1 MVEGK
6 PVVWVKKQ
14 PGAYRMVSDQN
25 GTRLEPSKSMVVR
38 VVGTVF
44 FLVMASIT
52 TLFSLWVYNLA
63 QSVDESPSVS
73 GCWNFQTEVVVGGN
87 PPYCFDRTIR
97 GVIESIEVSEDQHI
111 RERIEDLETGETITG
126 EYRWEDVDDSIVY
139 GYIEDGR
146 YFCVRYVPEFA
157 LPEDWVP
164 ADIDDA
170 FEYPDWCWSPVE
182 GQEDRVYEEGAHPYD
197 DVWMYEADNV
207 GAMSSF
213 LYAHKISE
221 TGHMERQYIAKSYV
235 GQNRAEWDAEGEL
248 FGLGALCCTV
258 PITLLFLFAADQRP
272 RVFVINQEAKTI
284 TRRRSGRYPSFSRTW
299 SDVNFSATTVVR
311 SVRKKV
317 DTSASG
323 FDESYVSE
331 SNHPGLNI
339 VISYGPFREV
349 LLFFED
355 GGDVSV
361 HGKTISDFMAA
372 IGLEFHADQY
382 NARDEQ
388 AALYAR
394 PTLEYLAE
402 YNGGVR
408 LWDDQSANFIIGWYY
423 ESDPDFIKKYPQ
435 AEHDPEFMLEPHGN
449 RPFKEMYR
457 RPLYEGAGL
466 TNVRSTEDAQRLLDH
481 VLALRYPEP
490 ARKET
495 EKAVDLG
502 STSDEKVEAAPAD
515 SATQASIGVDQ
526 GGVWG
531 YGMTQHDEP
540 ADDGDNDEQDAADA
554 PTGSFW
560 TFDDAQNP

>member
-6 PVVWVKKQ
+6 PVVWVKRK
-14 PGAYRMVSDQN
+14 PNAYRMVADQD
-25 GTRLEPSKSMVVR
+25 GTRLEPSKSMALR
-38 VVGTVF
+38 VAGTVF

-52 TLFSLWVYNLA
+52 TLFSLGIYNEA
-63 QSVDESPSVS
+63 QSVDEPSAS
-73 GCWNFQTEVVVGGN
+73 GCWNWQTEVIVGGN
-87 PPYCFDRTIR
+87 PPYCFDGTIG

-111 RERIEDLETGETITG
+111 RERSEDWETGYTYTE
-126 EYRWEDVDDSIVY
+126 EYRWEDVGDFVVY
-139 GYIEDGR
+139 GYIEGGR

-164 ADIDDA
+164 ADINDA
-170 FEYPDWCWSPVE
+170 FEYPDWCGSSAE

-197 DVWMYEADNV
+197 DVWMYEADDV

-213 LYAHKISE
+213 LYAHKTSE
-221 TGHMERQYIAKSYV
+221 TGHMERQYIAKSYIE
-235 GQNRAEWDAEGEL
+235 QARAEWEAEGEI
-248 FGLGALCCTV
+248 GLGALFCTV

-272 RVFVINQEAKTI
+272 RVFVINQQAKTI

-299 SDVNFSATTVVR
+299 SDVNFSATSVIR
-311 SVRKKV
+311 SVRQQHHSTAETEHSPAEHWTT
-317 DTSASG
+317 D
-323 FDESYVSE
+323 
-331 SNHPGLNI
+331 HPGLNI

-349 LLFFED
+349 LFFFED

-382 NARDEQ
+382 NVRDEHE
-388 AALYAR
+388 ALYAR

-408 LWDDQSANFIIGWYY
+408 LWDDRSANFIIGWYY

-466 TNVRSTEDAQRLLDH
+466 TTVRSTEDAQRLLDH

-540 ADDGDNDEQDAADA
+540 ADAGDNDEQDPADA

>member
-1 MVEGK
+1 MVEGE
-6 PVVWVKKQ
+6 PVVWVKKN
-14 PGAYRMVSDQN
+14 PSAYRMVADQD
-25 GTRLEPSKSMVVR
+25 GTRLEPSKSMALR

-52 TLFSLWVYNLA
+52 TLFSLGIYNDA
-63 QSVDESPSVS
+63 QSVDEPSAS
-73 GCWNFQTEVVVGGN
+73 GCWNWQTEVIVGGN
-87 PPYCFDRTIR
+87 PPYCFDGTIG

-111 RERIEDLETGETITG
+111 RERSEDWETGYTYTE
-126 EYRWEDVDDSIVY
+126 EYRWEDVGDSVVY
-139 GYIEDGR
+139 GYIEGGR
-146 YFCVRYVPEFA
+146 YLCARYVPEFA

-170 FEYPDWCWSPVE
+170 FEYPDWCGSSAE

-197 DVWMYEADNV
+197 DVWMYEADDV

-213 LYAHKISE
+213 LYTHKTSE
-221 TGHMERQYIAKSYV
+221 TGHMERQYITKSYV
-235 GQNRAEWDAEGEL
+235 EQDRAEWEAEGEI
-248 FGLGALCCTV
+248 GLGALFCTV
-258 PITLLFLFAADQRP
+258 PITLLLLFAADQRP
-272 RVFVINQEAKTI
+272 RVFVINQQAKTI

-299 SDVNFSATTVVR
+299 SDVNFSATSVIR
-311 SVRKKV
+311 SVRQKHHSTAETEHSPAEHWTT
-317 DTSASG
+317 D
-323 FDESYVSE
+323 
-331 SNHPGLNI
+331 HPGLNI

-355 GGDVSV
+355 GGDVNV

-372 IGLEFHADQY
+372 IGLEFHAEQY
-382 NARDEQ
+382 NVRDEHE
-388 AALYAR
+388 ALYAR

-408 LWDDQSANFIIGWYY
+408 QWDDQSANFIIGWYY

-466 TNVRSTEDAQRLLDH
+466 TTVRSTKDAQRLLDH
-481 VLALRYPEP
+481 VLALRYP
-490 ARKET
+490 ASTRKET

-502 STSDEKVEAAPAD
+502 ATSDENVEAAPAD
-515 SATQASIGVDQ
+515 AASETPIGVDQ

-531 YGMTQHDEP
+531 YGETQHEQP
-540 ADDGDNDEQDAADA
+540 AEADDGDEQDPDDA

>member
-1 MVEGK
+1 MLEGH
-6 PVVWVKKQ
+6 PVVWVRKQ
-14 PGAYRMVSDQN
+14 PGAYQMVSDQD
-25 GTRLEPSKSMVVR
+25 GTRLEPSKSLALR
-38 VVGTVF
+38 VAGTVF

-52 TLFSLWVYNLA
+52 TLFSLGIYNEA
-63 QSVDESPSVS
+63 QSVDEPSAS
-73 GCWNFQTEVVVGGN
+73 GCWNWQTEVIVGGN
-87 PPYCFDRTIR
+87 PPYCFDGPIG

-111 RERIEDLETGETITG
+111 RERSEDWETGYTYTE
-126 EYRWEDVDDSIVY
+126 EYRWEDVGDSVVY
-139 GYIEDGR
+139 GYIEGGR
-146 YFCVRYVPEFA
+146 YLCVRYVPEFA

-170 FEYPDWCWSPVE
+170 FEYPDWCGSSAE

-197 DVWMYEADNV
+197 DVWMYEADDV

-213 LYAHKISE
+213 LYAHKTSE
-221 TGHMERQYIAKSYV
+221 TGHMERHYIAKSYIE
-235 GQNRAEWDAEGEL
+235 QDRAEWEAEDE
-248 FGLGALCCTV
+248 FGLGALFCTV
-258 PITLLFLFAADQRP
+258 PMTLLFLFAADQRP

-317 DTSASG
+317 STSASG
-323 FDESYVSE
+323 YDESYVSE

-339 VISYGPFREV
+339 VIRYGQHQQV

-355 GGDVSV
+355 DGDVNV
-361 HGKTISDFMAA
+361 HGKTISDFMTA
-372 IGLEFHADQY
+372 IGLEFQAGQD
-382 NARDEQ
+382 NGRDDQ

-394 PTLEYLAE
+394 PTLDYLAD
-402 YNGGVR
+402 YNGGVAQ
-408 LWDDQSANFIIGWYY
+408 WDDHTANYIIGWYY

-466 TNVRSTEDAQRLLDH
+466 TTVRSTEDAQRLLDH
-481 VLALRYPEP
+481 LLALRYPES

-495 EKAVDLG
+495 RKTLDFG
-502 STSDEKVEAAPAD
+502 SDSDEKVDVAPAD
-515 SATQASIGVDQ
+515 AATQAPIGVDQ

-531 YGMTQHDEP
+531 YGMTQHEQP
-540 ADDGDNDEQDAADA
+540 AEAGDADEQDPADA

>member
-1 MVEGK
+1 MVEGT
-6 PVVWVKKQ
+6 PVVWVKRK
-14 PGAYRMVSDQN
+14 PNAYRMVADQDS
-25 GTRLEPSKSMVVR
+25 TRLEPSKSMGLR
-38 VVGTVF
+38 VAGTVF

-52 TLFSLWVYNLA
+52 ALFSLGIYNEA
-63 QSVDESPSVS
+63 QSVDEPSAS
-73 GCWNFQTEVVVGGN
+73 GCWNWQTEIIVGGN
-87 PPYCFDRTIR
+87 PPYCFDGTIR

-111 RERIEDLETGETITG
+111 RERSEDWETGYTYTE
-126 EYRWEDVDDSIVY
+126 EYRWEDVGDSVVY
-139 GYIEDGR
+139 GYIEGGR
-146 YFCVRYVPEFA
+146 YLCVRYVPEFA

-170 FEYPDWCWSPVE
+170 FEYPDWCGSSAE

-197 DVWMYEADNV
+197 DVWMYEADDV

-213 LYAHKISE
+213 LYVHKTSE
-221 TGHMERQYIAKSYV
+221 TGHMERQYITKSYIE
-235 GQNRAEWDAEGEL
+235 QDRAEWEAEGEI
-248 FGLGALCCTV
+248 GLGPLFCTV

-272 RVFVINQEAKTI
+272 RVFVINQQAKTI
-284 TRRRSGRYPSFSRTW
+284 TRRRRGRYPSFSRTW
-299 SDVNFSATTVVR
+299 SDVNFSATSVIR
-311 SVRKKV
+311 SVRQKHHSTAETEHSPAEHWTT
-317 DTSASG
+317 D
-323 FDESYVSE
+323 
-331 SNHPGLNI
+331 HPGLNI

-355 GGDVSV
+355 GGDVNV
-361 HGKTISDFMAA
+361 HGQTISDFMAA
-372 IGLEFHADQY
+372 IGLEFQAEQY
-382 NARDEQ
+382 NGRDEY

-394 PTLEYLAE
+394 PTLDYLAE

-408 LWDDQSANFIIGWYY
+408 QWDDQSANYIIGWYY

-466 TNVRSTEDAQRLLDH
+466 TTVRSTEDAQRLLDH
-481 VLALRYPEP
+481 VLALRYPEST
-490 ARKET
+490 RKEAG
-495 EKAVDLG
+495 KALDVNAG
-502 STSDEKVEAAPAD
+502 SDEKVEVAPVNA
-515 SATQASIGVDQ
+515 ATQAPVGVDQ

-531 YGMTQHDEP
+531 YGVTQHEQS
-540 ADDGDNDEQDAADA
+540 ADTGDADEQDPADA

>member
-1 MVEGK
+1 MVEGA
-6 PVVWVKKQ
+6 PVVWVKNK
-14 PGAYRMVSDQN
+14 PDVYRMVDDQD
-25 GTRLEPSKSMVVR
+25 GTRLEPSKSMALR
-38 VVGTVF
+38 VAGTVF

-52 TLFSLWVYNLA
+52 TLFSLAIYNEA
-63 QSVDESPSVS
+63 QSVDEPSAS
-73 GCWNFQTEVVVGGN
+73 GCWNWQTEVIIGGN
-87 PPYCFDRTIR
+87 PPYCYDRLI
-97 GVIESIEVSEDQHI
+97 GADIDSLEVSEDQHI
-111 RERIEDLETGETITG
+111 RERTEDWETGETHTA
-126 EYRWEDVDDSIVY
+126 EYRWEDVGDSIVY
-139 GYIEDGR
+139 GFIGDGR
-146 YFCVRYVPEFA
+146 YYCVRFVPEFA

-170 FEYPDWCWSPVE
+170 FEYPDWCESPVE

-197 DVWMYEADNV
+197 DVWMYEADDV

-213 LYAHKISE
+213 LYTHK
-221 TGHMERQYIAKSYV
+221 TFQNVHVLRHYITKSYIE
-235 GQNRAEWDAEGEL
+235 QERAEWETEDE
-248 FGLGALCCTV
+248 FGLGALFCTV

-272 RVFVINQEAKTI
+272 RVFVINQQAKTI

-299 SDVNFSATTVVR
+299 SDVNFSATSVIR
-311 SVRKKV
+311 SVRQQHHSTAATE
-317 DTSASG
+317 DSPAEHWTT
-323 FDESYVSE
+323 
-331 SNHPGLNI
+331 NHPGLNI

-361 HGKTISDFMAA
+361 HGQTISDFMAA
-372 IGLEFHADQY
+372 IGLEFHAEQD
-382 NARDEQ
+382 NVRGEQ
-388 AALYAR
+388 AALHAR
-394 PTLEYLAE
+394 PTLAYLAD
-402 YNGGVR
+402 YNGGVAQ
-408 LWDDQSANFIIGWYY
+408 WDDHTANYIIGWYY

-466 TNVRSTEDAQRLLDH
+466 TTVRSTEDAQRLLDH
-481 VLALRYPEP
+481 LLALRYPES

-495 EKAVDLG
+495 RKTLDFG
-502 STSDEKVEAAPAD
+502 SDSDEKVDVAPAVA
-515 SATQASIGVDQ
+515 ATQAPIGVDQ

-531 YGMTQHDEP
+531 YGMTQHEQP
-540 ADDGDNDEQDAADA
+540 AEADDGDEQDLHDA